1 MFPKV
6 TDIPKIPKM
15 SVISDGVIKL
25 RQLMETTGTGEL
37 VLLGRWTLDPLE
49 FVASMEF

>member
-15 SVISDGVIKL
+15 WFPLISDGVIKL

-37 VLLGRWTLDPLE
+37 VLLGRWTLE